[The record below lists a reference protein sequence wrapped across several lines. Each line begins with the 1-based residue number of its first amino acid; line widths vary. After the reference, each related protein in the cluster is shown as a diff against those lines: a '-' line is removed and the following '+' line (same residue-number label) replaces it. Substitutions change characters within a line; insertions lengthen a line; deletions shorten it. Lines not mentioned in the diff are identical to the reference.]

1 MSEQTPSAL
10 NQFRRRDLFNEIK
23 NPDGRVY
30 RTFISV
36 TREGYNLFDLH
47 VTFTFSGS
55 EKPDQHRTLWRAS
68 LPGSSLRQIQ
78 QSIQD
83 ALTSSRDGFES
94 DPIPRP
100 YCVLERRS
108 RPVSDR

>member
-1 MSEQTPSAL
+1 MSEQSASAP
-10 NQFRRRDLFNEIK
+10 NQLRRRDLFNEMK

-36 TREGYNLFDLH
+36 NREGYNLFDLH

-68 LPGSSLRQIQ
+68 LTESSLAQIQ
-78 QSIQD
+78 QSIQN
-83 ALTSSRDGFES
+83 ARATSRDGFEP
-94 DPIPRP
+94 DPIRRP
-100 YCVLERRS
+100 YCVLE
-108 RPVSDR
+108 